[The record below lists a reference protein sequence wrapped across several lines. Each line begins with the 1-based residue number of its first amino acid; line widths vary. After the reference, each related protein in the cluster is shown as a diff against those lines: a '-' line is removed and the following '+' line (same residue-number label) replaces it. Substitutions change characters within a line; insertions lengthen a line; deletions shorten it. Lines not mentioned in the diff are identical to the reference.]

1 MKFSRFRGQ
10 DIWKMAVKLGVVI
23 IALVVVVG
31 VGLYFGGKYAAP
43 KVTSF
48 VEGVKENLAQR
59 EKEKE
64 EEEKLAAM
72 QEDASSGVEDSERS
86 GEDGSGGDGADSDGT
101 EGAEGED
108 SEGEGQDASESGEEP
123 TEEETPQSRVL
134 DDTIHSYQ
142 YLVEDC
148 SWPEA
153 VERCR
158 ERGGYLAVI
167 NSQEEYD
174 YIVQQIEASQ
184 LGKIIF
190 FLGATRG
197 EGEEYHWVDENG
209 EAVGEPLNGDSK
221 WMQNEPSFQDGEVQE
236 DVVSMFYF
244 DEEGR
249 WVWNDIPSNLLE
261 HFSNYSGKIGYVCEM
276 DE

>member
-10 DIWKMAVKLGVVI
+10 DIWKMAVKLGVVV
-23 IALVVVVG
+23 IALAAVIG

-43 KVTSF
+43 KVASF
-48 VEGVKENLAQR
+48 VDGVKENLAQR

-64 EEEKLAAM
+64 EQEMLADM
-72 QEDASSGVEDSERS
+72 QEDKALEA
-86 GEDGSGGDGADSDGT
+86 EDGEGMEEDGT
-101 EGAEGED
+101 EGDGAAD
-108 SEGEGQDASESGEEP
+108 DVSEGEESEGQDGSAAEEEP
-123 TEEETPQSRVL
+123 AEEEEPRSRAL
-134 DDTIHSYQ
+134 DETIHSYQ

-148 SWPEA
+148 SWTEA
-153 VERCR
+153 AQRCR

-174 YIVQQIEASQ
+174 YIIQQIEDSQ
-184 LGKIIF
+184 LEKTIF

-209 EAVGEPLNGDSK
+209 EVIDGPLNGASY
-221 WMQNEPSFQDGEVQE
+221 WMQNEPSFQDGEIQE
-236 DVVSMFYF
+236 DVLSMFYY

-261 HFSNYSGKIGYVCEM
+261 HFSNYSGKIGYICEI

>member
-1 MKFSRFRGQ
+1 
-10 DIWKMAVKLGVVI
+10 MAVKLGVVI

-72 QEDASSGVEDSERS
+72 QEDASSGAEDSERS
-86 GEDGSGGDGADSDGT
+86 EEDGSGGDGADSDGT

-174 YIVQQIEASQ
+174 YIIQQIEASQ